1 MSADAL
7 LLQGNPA
14 FGPLPS
20 ERDEMGPVRNTGPQ
34 VRTGQSGG
42 SVVNGGNGLG
52 IDIAAGG
59 DGDESIDEGSTMDLD
74 G

>member
-1 MSADAL
+1 
-7 LLQGNPA
+7 
-14 FGPLPS
+14 
-20 ERDEMGPVRNTGPQ
+20 MGPVRNTGPH

-42 SVVNGGNGLG
+42 SVVNGGSGLG
-52 IDIAAGG
+52 IDVAAGG